1 MREDDGAENMQRT
14 VEYFEKAG
22 PRNTSVCIEIAKQA
36 VSEGME
42 HVVVAT
48 TWGDT
53 GATLAEA
60 LGGTGANVV
69 AVTHSAGF
77 KAPNDV
83 ELSEENRRRILE
95 ANGKIYT
102 GTILTH
108 SIETSLASQFQGV
121 YPTTL
126 VALTLRRLGQGIKVV
141 CEIVM
146 EACDAG
152 LIPEGEEVLAVA
164 GTGRGA
170 DTVAILRSAA
180 SKRFLELKVLE
191 ILAKPRE

>member
-1 MREDDGAENMQRT
+1 MQR
-14 VEYFEKAG
+14 VVDYFQKPG
-22 PRNTSVCIEIAKQA
+22 PENTPRCVQIAKQA
-36 VSEGME
+36 VVEGLK
-42 HVVVAT
+42 HIVVAT
-48 TWGDT
+48 TT
-53 GATLAEA
+53 GSTGVLVAEA
-60 LGGTGANVV
+60 LSGTGANVV
-69 AVTHSAGF
+69 VVTHSAGF
-77 KAPNDV
+77 TGPN
-83 ELSEENRRRILE
+83 ELELTETNRQKILSHGARIF
-95 ANGKIYT
+95 T

-108 SIETSLASQFQGV
+108 SLETALAAQFQGV

-126 VALTLRRLGQGIKVV
+126 IAMALRRLGQGMKVV

-146 EACDAG
+146 EACDG
-152 LIPEGEEVLAVA
+152 GMIPEGEEVLALA